1 MELWIENL
9 NINKNVNMKEQMFLM
24 VDDADDVNHYLERGW
39 EVISVTAQHVSVS
52 TAAGGWTENMVGKFA
67 VVIQKQK

>member
-1 MELWIENL
+1 
-9 NINKNVNMKEQMFLM
+9 MKEQRFLI
-24 VDDADDVNHYLERGW
+24 VESSSDVNDWLQKGW

-52 TAAGGWTENMVGKFA
+52 MTGSSYNYKESKGKFA

>member
-1 MELWIENL
+1 
-9 NINKNVNMKEQMFLM
+9 MKEQMFLM
-24 VDDADDVNHYLERGW
+24 VDNENDVNYYLERGW

-52 TAAGGWTENMVGKFA
+52 TATRCVTENMEGRFA

>member
-1 MELWIENL
+1 
-9 NINKNVNMKEQMFLM
+9 MKEQMFLI
-24 VDDADDVNHYLERGW
+24 VDDEIQVNHYLERGW

-52 TAAGGWTENMVGKFA
+52 TAAGGRTENMVGKFA